1 MAGQAADPVRTLVHA
16 LATHFA
22 EAVGTLIGKTP
33 TISPRAAAVEAAWL
47 ARIQVTGQFRGSVS
61 IGVSASDATAIARLV
76 MGLEEDPPEPAVRD
90 TLEELTSQACGT
102 AAGKPAGRDCQ
113 FTIELVGKADATPTD
128 EPLIFEATFS
138 DALKAYLAVWNALTP
153 IDKPAAGGHAPKTA
167 GDNLD
172 VILDIDL
179 PMAVRFGETELP
191 LQALVELGPG
201 SVVDLGRSPD
211 EPVDVLV
218 SGKMVARGEV
228 VVVGGNYGVRITEVI
243 SRVDRIRQMGA

>member
-1 MAGQAADPVRTLVHA
+1 VAGQGTDPVRALVHA
-16 LATHFA
+16 VATHFA

-33 TISPRAAAVEAAWL
+33 AIAPRAAAVEAAWL
-47 ARIQVTGQFRGSVS
+47 ARIQVTGQYRGSLS
-61 IGVSASDATAIARLV
+61 IGVGASDATAIARLV
-76 MGLEEDPPEPAVRD
+76 MGLDDDPPEPAVRD

-102 AAGKPAGRDCQ
+102 TATKPVGHDCQ
-113 FTIELVGKADATPTD
+113 FTIELVGQADGVPSD
-128 EPLIFEATFS
+128 EPLIFEASFG
-138 DALKAYLAVWNALTP
+138 DALKAYLAVWNSLTP
-153 IDKPAAGGHAPKTA
+153 IDKPAAGGQAPKVA

-228 VVVGGNYGVRITEVI
+228 VVVGGNYGVRVTEVI
-243 SRVDRIRQMGA
+243 SRVERIRQIGA

>member
-1 MAGQAADPVRTLVHA
+1 MPQGTDPTRALVDTLAAQ
-16 LATHFA
+16 FA
-22 EAVGTLIGKTP
+22 DAVGTLIGKP
-33 TISPRAAAVEAAWL
+33 PSIAPRAAAVEAAWL
-47 ARIQVTGQFRGSVS
+47 ARIQVTGQFRGSISVGLS
-61 IGVSASDATAIARLV
+61 GLDATAIARLV

-90 TLEELTSQACGT
+90 TLEELTSQACGS

-113 FTIELVGKADATPTD
+113 FTIELVGRADAAPAD
-128 EPLIFEATFS
+128 EPLIFEATFT
-138 DALKAYLAVWNALTP
+138 DALKAHLAVWNTLTP
-153 IDKPAAGGHAPKTA
+153 SERPAAAGQPAKA
-167 GDNLD
+167 SGDNLD